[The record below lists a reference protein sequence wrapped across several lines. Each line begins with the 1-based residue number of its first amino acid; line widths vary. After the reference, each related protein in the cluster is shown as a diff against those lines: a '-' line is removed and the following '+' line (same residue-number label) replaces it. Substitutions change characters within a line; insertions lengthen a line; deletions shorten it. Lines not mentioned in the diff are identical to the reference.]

1 MAKRPLTVE
10 ERRTSK
16 RPTTEDTTDKV
27 ALDEIFAS
35 WLTEKVYGRRTT
47 QVEECGVQY
56 LVKMR
61 LQPRPTLEGY
71 VAHVEAAHPNA
82 KGMLGTVW
90 NKLKQF
96 FSTEE
101 GLVYEDI
108 ESMTDIQA
116 FVTAFQGERFLDN
129 HKPTAPELSAGPL
142 PAASD
147 PCAVLASSEA
157 SRSPTKSG
165 GSGSNSSSGSR
176 SSSSTLSAGAVMRM
190 RTEYDEN
197 FASFKDEAWML
208 PSGACV
214 DDIVS
219 QYVRTL
225 SRESALHSCIIDS
238 PATILD
244 LFSDPE
250 EKAALAEV
258 LVNREGES
266 SKLLST
272 AEEEY
277 MRLYDKE
284 PSKMKELLSQGW
296 QGGSESQEQVPE
308 SFRESIHLALHLIYV
323 VYRSNRFQLPENASE
338 SFFVQTLWGFISTL
352 VQCDETLLFRP
363 AEVHSQASSLRKN
376 KGRRVEDASRQAV
389 GRKVDGLILSA
400 STLLE
405 LCAFEAAR
413 KDAAP
418 QGTKALSDS
427 CKLAK
432 VMKDSFD
439 TISDRAN
446 TDIRS
451 HLVVYGVRIAGVS
464 ITFYSLRKRRGR
476 FYQMV
481 KDGTVS
487 FPAKWD
493 DTNTITIL
501 TIVASVMALRRRV
514 SHMAKQV
521 GEWTTLSFELLETS
535 NSTCIPPT
543 LTTPPGSPRRSTL
556 S

>member
-1 MAKRPLTVE
+1 MLMAKRPLTVE

-71 VAHVEAAHPNA
+71 IAHVEAAHPNA

-116 FVTAFQGERFLDN
+116 FVTAFQGERFLNN
-129 HKPTAPELSAGPL
+129 HKPTAPELSA
-142 PAASD
+142 
-147 PCAVLASSEA
+147 
-157 SRSPTKSG
+157 
-165 GSGSNSSSGSR
+165 
-176 SSSSTLSAGAVMRM
+176 
-190 RTEYDEN
+190 
-197 FASFKDEAWML
+197 DEAWML

-225 SRESALHSCIIDS
+225 NRESALHSCIIDS
-238 PATILD
+238 PTTILD

-266 SKLLST
+266 TKLISP
-272 AEEEY
+272 AEEAY

-284 PSKMKELLSQGW
+284 PTKMKELLSQGW
-296 QGGSESQEQVPE
+296 QVGSESQEQVPE

-376 KGRRVEDASRQAV
+376 KGRRMEDASRQAV

-439 TISDRAN
+439 TICDRAN

-451 HLVVYGVRIAGVS
+451 HLVVYGVRIAGAS

-476 FYQMV
+476 CYQMV

-521 GEWTTLSFELLETS
+521 GEWTTLSFELLDTS
-535 NSTCIPPT
+535 NSACIPPT